1 MISYLIQFTLMILV
15 FSFFWREGFLYRGA
29 EALLIAVVISLLLY
43 GSYFYF
49 WIPQIKIASVHPLRF
64 LWFGLGGMILVGE
77 LPKFNKLS
85 YLPMHIF
92 IGLGSGMLIVGII
105 QGFMLPQLGGT
116 LSWQVQGKELI
127 LVFSS
132 LLATFLILFFIVHHR
147 IKKIVPPA
155 SFFVFFGKLMLY
167 FLLGIM
173 FSGLIFSM
181 ATYLS
186 GRIAFLFLPIVK

>member
-1 MISYLIQFTLMILV
+1 MIIYLIQFIIIILV
-15 FSFFWREGFLYRGA
+15 FSFFWKQSFLYRGA
-29 EALLIAVVISLLLY
+29 EALLIAVVISLLIY

-49 WIPQIKIASVHPLRF
+49 WLPQIKIASAHPLRF
-64 LWFGLGGMILVGE
+64 LWFGLGMMILLGE

-85 YLPMHIF
+85 YLPMYVF
-92 IGLGSGMLIVGII
+92 IGLASGMLVVGTI
-105 QGFMLPQLGGT
+105 QGFMLPQLSNT
-116 LSWQVQGKELI
+116 FSWEVRGKELI
-127 LVFSS
+127 LIFSS
-132 LLATFLILFFIVHHR
+132 LLTSFFILFFIVYNR